1 MFTALSALAP
11 QTTLKS
17 ILENKTILALM
28 TAKKGGFTGED
39 SFIHINNQKVARTC
53 AMTGA
58 IFTHD
63 NTDKSRSF
71 FYKNGSYMIGAEI
84 VKANARK
91 EWDANREAELQTLED
106 QMMEGEINP
115 KEWKEQ
121 ATEIKNESFEFAL
134 TPEQKADLID
144 TFDGYTTKE
153 DYIEA
158 VEAGTLRPFTDYS
171 TEIQALRDANKADD
185 PEEEETDEE
194 EEETEA

>member
-1 MFTALSALAP
+1 MAIKKSFLPLFTALSALAP

-17 ILENKTILALM
+17 ILENESILALM

-39 SFIHINNQKVARTC
+39 SFIHIDNQKVARTC

-63 NTDKSRSF
+63 NTDKTRSF

-91 EWDANREAELQTLED
+91 EWETERETALQTLED

-121 ATEIKNESFEFAL
+121 ATKIKESSFEFAL
-134 TPEQKADLID
+134 TDEQKADLIE

-153 DYIEA
+153 DYLDA
-158 VEAGTLRPFTDYS
+158 VNNETLAPFTDYS
-171 TEIQALRDANKADD
+171 EAVQALRDANK
-185 PEEEETDEE
+185 EEPAIEG
-194 EEETEA
+194 A